1 MFLKISDFAFVEK
14 WVRIINGNVTRTR
27 YNDPAMLKIKRK
39 FIKIAAFRVLFYD
52 YYSICI
58 IGTEYFSW
66 NNILNEIHIYI
77 IIIVKTSKIKE
88 ITIFFEF
95 IFSKT
100 VILEKND
107 LYIHIHIKI
116 YKKYLLKINYK

>member
-1 MFLKISDFAFVEK
+1 MK
-14 WVRIINGNVTRTR
+14 
-27 YNDPAMLKIKRK
+27 Y
-39 FIKIAAFRVLFYD
+39 
-52 YYSICI
+52 
-58 IGTEYFSW
+58 
-66 NNILNEIHIYI
+66 IYI
-77 IIIVKTSKIKE
+77 YFVIIVKTSKIEE
-88 ITIFFEF
+88 ITILFEF